1 MVSKNSCGCLEQR
14 FGKVGWRSQKGAG
27 ENLVLVDVFSIL
39 IVAMVSQVR
48 ACRKTYPIARFKC
61 VHFIVCQ

>member
-1 MVSKNSCGCLEQR
+1 MG
-14 FGKVGWRSQKGAG
+14 GRSQKGAG
-27 ENLVLVDVFSIL
+27 ENLVLVDVFGIL

-48 ACRKTYPIARFKC
+48 ACRETYRIAGFKC